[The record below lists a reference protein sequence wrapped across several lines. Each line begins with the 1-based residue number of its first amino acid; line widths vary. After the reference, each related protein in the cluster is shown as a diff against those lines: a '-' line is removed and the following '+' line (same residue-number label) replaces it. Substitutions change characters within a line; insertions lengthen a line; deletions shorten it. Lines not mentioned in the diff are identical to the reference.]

1 MRFLL
6 LGHFEIQRP
15 DGSRLALTR
24 IKHRQLLALL
34 LLDSPHTVPTERCIA
49 VLWGDGAPP
58 SARRNLQTYIADLRK
73 GLACSGV
80 EIRTE
85 PGGYRMTDVEG
96 RLDLAE
102 FEAARSAA
110 ATALAERDDAAAA
123 RLLRDGLALW
133 RGGALQDLADSSDAL
148 RNAATQ
154 LDERRTA
161 AVGDFAGACIRLGA
175 YEEAIDQLRV
185 AVARAPLRED
195 LRARLMLALHKSG
208 RRADA
213 LLVYHDCRAALVE
226 HIGVGPS
233 TTLTA
238 LHDRILLED
247 AGL

>member
-6 LGHFEIQRP
+6 LGHFEIHRP
-15 DGSRLALTR
+15 DGSQLSVTR

-34 LLDSPHTVPTERCIA
+34 LLDAPHTVSTERCIA
-49 VLWGDGAPP
+49 ALWGDAAPP

-80 EIRTE
+80 EIRTV
-85 PGGYRMTDVEG
+85 PGGYRVTDVED
-96 RLDLAE
+96 RLDLAD

-110 ATALAERDDAAAA
+110 AAALAERDDAEAA

-133 RGGALQDLADSSDAL
+133 RGGALQDLADSSEAL
-148 RNAATQ
+148 RNAATR

-161 AVGDFAGACIRLGA
+161 AVGDFAGACIRLGN
-175 YEEAIDQLRV
+175 YDEAIDQLRV
-185 AVARAPLRED
+185 AVARVPLRED

-213 LLVYHDCRAALVE
+213 LLAYHDCRAALVE

-233 TTLTA
+233 ATLTA
-238 LHDRILLED
+238 LHDRILMED
-247 AGL
+247 ASL